1 MKAGRR
7 SEPWTCERGMNG
19 MRPNAGFCDK
29 GPSSHE
35 AARSSRISSWI
46 SSPRIVCVV
55 FMKCPEQ
62 TRRIRPRVRDE
73 NPGVP
78 KCHVHVRVSKA
89 SNGTS
94 RFVTRENR
102 AIPKIARLRR
112 SFSRERAG
120 ESSYRLRFLAD
131 RCFAIERGRR
141 RFFQRS
147 ARASRVSAD
156 ATASITTRRREEK
169 RNATSYVLASY
180 VFSRTTRDYPAL
192 LGEFPGERQ
201 QRLVRAR
208 RAHQRDTHRR

>member
-35 AARSSRISSWI
+35 AARSSRILSWI
-46 SSPRIVCVV
+46 SSPRIVCLVV
-55 FMKCPEQ
+55 IKCPEQ
-62 TRRIRPRVRDE
+62 TRRIRPQVRDE

-78 KCHVHVRVSKA
+78 KCHVQVRVSKA

-120 ESSYRLRFLAD
+120 ESNRLRFLAD

-147 ARASRVSAD
+147 ARASRVRRDGVNHD
-156 ATASITTRRREEK
+156 ATPRGKETRYNLR
-169 RNATSYVLASY
+169 TSELPY
-180 VFSRTTRDYPAL
+180 VFSRTTRDYPANTSRESGE
-192 LGEFPGERQ
+192 LG
-201 QRLVRAR
+201 
-208 RAHQRDTHRR
+208 

>member
-29 GPSSHE
+29 GRSSHE

-55 FMKCPEQ
+55 VMKCPEQ

-120 ESSYRLRFLAD
+120 ESSLESSAVSRRPVFRDRTRSTAFFSAVGARVEGQRVRRDGVNHDATPRGKEKRYKLRTSELRVFTHDTRLPCHHLA
-131 RCFAIERGRR
+131 
-141 RFFQRS
+141 
-147 ARASRVSAD
+147 RVSAP
-156 ATASITTRRREEK
+156 TR
-169 RNATSYVLASY
+169 
-180 VFSRTTRDYPAL
+180 
-192 LGEFPGERQ
+192 
-201 QRLVRAR
+201 
-208 RAHQRDTHRR
+208 

>member
-29 GPSSHE
+29 GRSSHE

-55 FMKCPEQ
+55 VMKCPEQ

-102 AIPKIARLRR
+102 SIPKIARLRR

-120 ESSYRLRFLAD
+120 ESSSIVCGFSPTGVSRSNAVDGVF
-131 RCFAIERGRR
+131 FSGRR
-141 RFFQRS
+141 ARRGS
-147 ARASRVSAD
+147 ARP
-156 ATASITTRRREEK
+156 TRRRQ
-169 RNATSYVLASY
+169 
-180 VFSRTTRDYPAL
+180 SRRDA
-192 LGEFPGERQ
+192 
-201 QRLVRAR
+201 AR
-208 RAHQRDTHRR
+208 KRDTLQATY

>member
-1 MKAGRR
+1 LKAGRR

-29 GPSSHE
+29 GRSSHE

-55 FMKCPEQ
+55 VMKCPEQ

-120 ESSYRLRFLAD
+120 ESSAVSRRPVFRD
-131 RCFAIERGRR
+131 RTRSTA
-141 RFFQRS
+141 FFSAVGARVERS
-147 ARASRVSAD
+147 ARRRDGVNHD
-156 ATASITTRRREEK
+156 ATPRGKETRYKLRTR
-169 RNATSYVLASY
+169 ASY
-180 VFSRTTRDYPAL
+180 VFSRTTRDYSGE
-192 LGEFPGERQ
+192 LG
-201 QRLVRAR
+201 
-208 RAHQRDTHRR
+208 

>member
-29 GPSSHE
+29 GRSSHE

-55 FMKCPEQ
+55 VMKCPEQ
-62 TRRIRPRVRDE
+62 TRRICPRVRDE

-78 KCHVHVRVSKA
+78 KCHVQVRVSKA

-120 ESSYRLRFLAD
+120 ESSAVSRRPVFRD
-131 RCFAIERGRR
+131 RTRSR
-141 RFFQRS
+141 RFFHRS
-147 ARASRVSAD
+147 ARVSRVARRD
-156 ATASITTRRREEK
+156 ATASIATRRREEK
-169 RNATSYVLASY
+169 RHATIQLLASELR
-180 VFSRTTRDYPAL
+180 VFTHDTRLPCHNLA
-192 LGEFPGERQ
+192 R
-201 QRLVRAR
+201 VRGPR
-208 RAHQRDTHRR
+208 

>member
-1 MKAGRR
+1 LKAGRR

-35 AARSSRISSWI
+35 AARSSRILSWI
-46 SSPRIVCVV
+46 SSPRIVCLVV
-55 FMKCPEQ
+55 IKCPEQ
-62 TRRIRPRVRDE
+62 TRRIRPQVRDE

-78 KCHVHVRVSKA
+78 KCHVQVRVSKA

-120 ESSYRLRFLAD
+120 ESNRLRFLAD

-147 ARASRVSAD
+147 ARASRVSAE
-156 ATASITTRRREEK
+156 TRRRQ
-169 RNATSYVLASY
+169 
-180 VFSRTTRDYPAL
+180 SRRDA
-192 LGEFPGERQ
+192 
-201 QRLVRAR
+201 AR
-208 RAHQRDTHRR
+208 KRDTLQPTY

>member
-46 SSPRIVCVV
+46 SSPWIVCVV
-55 FMKCPEQ
+55 VMQCPEQ

-120 ESSYRLRFLAD
+120 ESSAVSRRPVFRD
-131 RCFAIERGRR
+131 RTRSTAFFSAVGARVEGQRGRR
-141 RFFQRS
+141 DG
-147 ARASRVSAD
+147 VNHD
-156 ATASITTRRREEK
+156 ATPRGKEK
-169 RNATSYVLASY
+169 RYKLRTSELR
-180 VFSRTTRDYPAL
+180 VFTHDTRLPC
-192 LGEFPGERQ
+192 PTR
-201 QRLVRAR
+201 
-208 RAHQRDTHRR
+208 